1 MATQKQLCANRANAN
16 KSTGPR
22 SPEGKSISR
31 RNAVTHGAYAERST
45 LLEDGREAYEN
56 FKKTI
61 VEELAPVGFLESE
74 AVEEIAWC
82 YWRIDGNRT
91 EQKVLIALAEANRRD
106 KLLRDRINHRLWQA
120 SRSEPSSSELMASE
134 AEIEE
139 RCALQD
145 EIKVLESMT
154 IPANPEIERRRDS
167 CATGETQLQRKLQNA
182 LTLFFALRDRR
193 EGRP

>member
-1 MATQKQLCANRANAN
+1 MATQKQLRANRANAT

-22 SPEGKSISR
+22 TPEGKSVSR
-31 RNAVTHGAYAERST
+31 RNAFTHGAYAERST
-45 LLEDGREAYEN
+45 LLEEEREAYDN

-61 VEELAPVGFLESE
+61 VEELAPVGFLESQ
-74 AVEEIAWC
+74 ATEEIAWC

-106 KLLRDRINHRLWQA
+106 KLFRDRMNRRWWQA
-120 SRSEPSSSELMASE
+120 SRSEPSSSSD
-134 AEIEE
+134 AEIAQH
-139 RCALQD
+139 CALQE

-154 IPANPEIERRRDS
+154 TPANPEIERRRES
-167 CATGETQLQRKLQNA
+167 CAAGETQLQRKLQNA